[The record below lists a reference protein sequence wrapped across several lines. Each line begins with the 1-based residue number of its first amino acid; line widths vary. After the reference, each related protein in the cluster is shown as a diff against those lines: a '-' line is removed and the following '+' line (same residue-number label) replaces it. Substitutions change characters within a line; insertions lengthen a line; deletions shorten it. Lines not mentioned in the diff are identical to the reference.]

1 MMPAALAFSHGEK
14 WFFIKKTGN
23 FYQKKGDFFFALL
36 YNPATHRYCR
46 PDYRS
51 YFDIEGREYQR
62 LEGVMTGLL
71 DSVGALLGVPLKFK
85 F

>member
-1 MMPAALAFSHGEK
+1 MI
-14 WFFIKKTGN
+14 WR
-23 FYQKKGDFFFALL
+23 KKGDFFFGLL

-51 YFDIEGREYQR
+51 YFDNEGREYHR

-71 DSVGALLGVPLKFK
+71 DSVGAPKGCSFK
-85 F
+85 V

>member
-1 MMPAALAFSHGEK
+1 MVASLKSEEKISDLA
-14 WFFIKKTGN
+14 
-23 FYQKKGDFFFALL
+23 QKKVIFFFALL

-51 YFDIEGREYQR
+51 YFEIDGREYQR

-71 DSVGALLGVPLKFK
+71 DSVGAPNGCSFK
-85 F
+85 V